1 MEIKIGNYASY
12 LAVKEFEEEMKPL
25 TTKDLGNGI
34 YVDYDKNGELVGLEI
49 VGVVVPRYY
58 DDYKEK

>member
-1 MEIKIGNYASY
+1 MELKIGNYASY
-12 LAVKEFEEEMKPL
+12 LAVKEFKEEMKPL
-25 TTKDLGNGI
+25 TTEDLGNGI
-34 YVDYDKNGELVGLEI
+34 YVDYDQNGELVGIEI

>member
-12 LAVKEFEEEMKPL
+12 LSVKEFKEEMKPL
-25 TTKDLGNGI
+25 TTKDMGNGI
-34 YVDYDKNGELVGLEI
+34 YADYDKDGKLVGIEI

-58 DDYKEK
+58 DDYEVK